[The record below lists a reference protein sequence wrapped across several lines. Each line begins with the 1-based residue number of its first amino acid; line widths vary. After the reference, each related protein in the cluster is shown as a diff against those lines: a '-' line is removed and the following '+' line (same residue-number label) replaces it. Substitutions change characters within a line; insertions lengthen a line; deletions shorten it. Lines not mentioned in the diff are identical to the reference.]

1 MLRLIIWSTIMVGL
15 AILMSLANFAAALA
29 QTAIGCGTLDEVAQQ
44 LKTQFGEERIGAG
57 LSTQILHGGKD
68 QPTVLFQVFMSD
80 KGTWTLIVSNP
91 TGSACPLAAGT
102 SWETYPIPKTGTE
115 G

>member
-1 MLRLIIWSTIMVGL
+1 MRELLIFFSFLTVVAL
-15 AILMSLANFAAALA
+15 SSFAALA

-57 LSTQILHGGKD
+57 LSTHLPNGRQG
-68 QPTVLFQVFMSD
+68 QVLYQMFQSGA
-80 KGTWTLIVSNP
+80 GTWTLVISAP
-91 TGSACPLAAGT
+91 DGSACVLAAGAN
-102 SWETYPIPKTGTE
+102 WEIYPIPKTGTE